1 MSMLATQHTDNKKKK
16 NEEKITQQNKK
27 QSHSIE

>member
-1 MSMLATQHTDNKKKK
+1 MSMLATQHTDNKK